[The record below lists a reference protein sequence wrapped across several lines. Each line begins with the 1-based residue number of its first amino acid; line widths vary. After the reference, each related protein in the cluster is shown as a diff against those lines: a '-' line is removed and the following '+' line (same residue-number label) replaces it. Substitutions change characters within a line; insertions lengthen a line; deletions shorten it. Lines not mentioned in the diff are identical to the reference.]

1 MYNSPKP
8 FDAMITAVIC
18 IVLIA
23 LGYKAPA
30 RVLTALN
37 IGALIFAIITA
48 IILWTLI
55 LEAANRR
62 VDVIT
67 DWMKEFSKLDE
78 EARAAVAF
86 QFPTIRYHMKRGKV
100 REMFE
105 DTQVPIEIFRLF
117 LKTSNNRYISPRRDW
132 TTEERPAWAWD
143 EIKNWLE
150 EKDYIIADSAAG
162 SHSWLWSGEAYRH
175 LTAYWM
181 SGRHLQDMS
190 ATNVYAYEE

>member
-1 MYNSPKP
+1 MYYNPKP
-8 FDAMITAVIC
+8 LDAMITAVVC

-23 LGYKAPA
+23 MGYKAPA

-48 IILWTLI
+48 IILWVLI

-67 DWMKEFSKLDE
+67 EWMKQFSRLDE

-86 QFPTIRYHMKRGKV
+86 QFPTVRYRMRRGHV

-105 DTQVPIEIFRLF
+105 DTNVTIEQFRLF
-117 LKTSNNRYISPRRDW
+117 LQTSNGKYISPERDW
-132 TTEERPAWAWD
+132 NSKEKPRDVWT
-143 EIKNWLE
+143 EIKDWLE
-150 EKDYIIADSAAG
+150 GMDYIISDSAAG
-162 SHSWLWSGEAYRH
+162 SHSWLWKGNAYNH
-175 LTAYWM
+175 LMAYWM
-181 SGRHLQDMS
+181 SGRNLKDLS
-190 ATNVYAYEE
+190 ASNVYAYEE